1 MAHFFSTDIGRLRLL
16 GCLEGISLILLVAI
30 AMPLKYLWHNP
41 AAVKALGPAHGA
53 LFLLFIGYAFWL
65 SIEKEWNFFRVTL
78 KLLIA
83 SFIPFG
89 NFWVDHTVLKPLANA
104 ETASNG

>member
-1 MAHFFSTDIGRLRLL
+1 MAHFITTDLGRLRLL
-16 GCLEGISLILLVAI
+16 GFLEGLSLILLVFI
-30 AMPLKYLWHNP
+30 AMPLKYLWQNP

-53 LFLLFIGYAFWL
+53 LFLIFIGYAFWL

-78 KLLIA
+78 KLFIA

-89 NFWVDHTVLKPLANA
+89 NFWVDHAILKPMAKSSL
-104 ETASNG
+104 G